1 MKKYKIIYADP
12 AWKYKWGEGKNGG
25 NFCPEKHYNTMAVED
40 ICKLKTKEEKNNLIS
55 VYIATNPT
63 NKELLKNYI
72 QSVYHPMVILDLP
85 PEIPPYVSD
94 FPDYEM
100 APTAL
105 NKALLRIKHFVKG
118 NPSYIEN
125 KIKREEIFIR
135 TLEQMYKDNSELY
148 AYILTKEIDN
158 KKYPGLND
166 TFFFELF
173 PEWFPENYQPKK
185 NQEKVLTKYV

>member
-1 MKKYKIIYADP
+1 MKQEAILIERKNVADTLRINP
-12 AWKYKWGEGKNGG
+12 SE
-25 NFCPEKHYNTMAVED
+25 FVPLPELFED
-40 ICKLKTKEEKNNLIS
+40 ICKLKTKEEKNNLINAYIS
-55 VYIATNPT
+55 VNPT

-85 PEIPPYVSD
+85 SEIPPYTSD

-100 APTAL
+100 APTPL

-118 NPSYIEN
+118 NSSYIEN

-148 AYILTKEIDN
+148 TYILTKEIDN
-158 KKYPGLND
+158 KKYPGL
-166 TFFFELF
+166 TMSFSL
-173 PEWFPENYQPKK
+173 NYFQNGFRKTINQKRIKK
-185 NQEKVLTKYV
+185 KD

>member
-1 MKKYKIIYADP
+1 MKQEAVLIDRKNVADTLRINP
-12 AWKYKWGEGKNGG
+12 SE
-25 NFCPEKHYNTMAVED
+25 FVPLPELFED
-40 ICKLKTKEEKNNLIS
+40 ICKLKTKEEKNNLIN
-55 VYIATNPT
+55 VYISTNPT

-85 PEIPPYVSD
+85 PEVPPYTSD

-100 APTAL
+100 TPTPL

-148 AYILTKEIDN
+148 TYILTKEIDN

-185 NQEKVLTKYV
+185 NQEKELTKPKE